1 MAGWPPFIIHQHVHC
16 AWSREN
22 TMSRAFTKEPDSG
35 DAPALPDL
43 PLSEHPNYVTPRGL
57 AQLRARLQAATTR
70 RDALKAS
77 TDTMTQQN
85 ELAPLERELRWLHA
99 RVNSAIE
106 VDLLSQPQD
115 RVAFGAIVTV
125 DSREAEQRYCI
136 VGEDEADA
144 EQHRVSYLSPLA
156 QALLGARVGDEVN
169 WKRPA
174 GDLSIE
180 VVAIDYDSETRD

>member
-1 MAGWPPFIIHQHVHC
+1 
-16 AWSREN
+16 
-22 TMSRAFTKEPDSG
+22 MSRAFTKESDDG
-35 DAPALPDL
+35 DAPALPDM

-57 AQLRARLQAATTR
+57 AQLRARLQAATAR

-77 TDTMTQQN
+77 SDTLSQQN

-115 RVAFGAIVTV
+115 RVAFGATVTV
-125 DSREAEQRYCI
+125 DSVEGEQRYCI

-156 QALLGARVGDEVN
+156 QALLGAQIGDEVN

-174 GDLSIE
+174 GDLLIE
-180 VVAIDYDSETRD
+180 VVAIDYDGETRP

>member
-1 MAGWPPFIIHQHVHC
+1 
-16 AWSREN
+16 
-22 TMSRAFTKEPDSG
+22 MSRAFTKESDDG

-43 PLSEHPNYVTPRGL
+43 PLSTHPNYVTPRGL
-57 AQLRARLQAATTR
+57 AQLQARLQAATAR

-77 TDTMTQQN
+77 TDTMTLQN

-99 RVNSAIE
+99 RVDSAIE

-115 RVAFGAIVTV
+115 RVTFGANVSV
-125 DSREAEQRYCI
+125 DSSEGAQRYCI

-180 VVAIDYDSETRD
+180 VIAIDYDGEIQA

>member
-1 MAGWPPFIIHQHVHC
+1 MSSSNMRWVQLA
-16 AWSREN
+16 REN

-43 PLSEHPNYVTPRGL
+43 PLSEHPNYVTPHGL

-70 RDALKAS
+70 RDTLKAS

-106 VDLLSQPQD
+106 VDLLSQPPD

-125 DSREAEQRYCI
+125 DSVEGEQRYSI

-180 VVAIDYDSETRD
+180 VVAIDYDGETQP

>member
-1 MAGWPPFIIHQHVHC
+1 
-16 AWSREN
+16 
-22 TMSRAFTKEPDSG
+22 MSRAFTKEPDSG

-43 PLSEHPNYVTPRGL
+43 PLSEHPNYVTPHGL

-125 DSREAEQRYCI
+125 DG
-136 VGEDEADA
+136 VDG
-144 EQHRVSYLSPLA
+144 
-156 QALLGARVGDEVN
+156 
-169 WKRPA
+169 
-174 GDLSIE
+174 
-180 VVAIDYDSETRD
+180 